1 MSDYGAERECQDVSL
16 PAAIGGIPEDICS
29 SQAFLGLTQSVCVL
43 PSCDRLECDG
53 NSPARPYSF
62 STTLASMASVPA
74 GGLVGV

>member
-1 MSDYGAERECQDVSL
+1 MSACGAERECQDVSL
-16 PAAIGGIPEDICS
+16 PAAIGGIPVCS

-62 STTLASMASVPA
+62 STTLAPMASVPA